1 MSPRPAAGQALRQHV
16 LGCRAAATGLKRGWI
31 GGGSGA
37 GLRASLSLLLEGGQ
51 ESGLSAMIC
60 CVCPVR
66 WEGPGR
72 AGLRESMAAPSF
84 AEELARTQGP

>member
-1 MSPRPAAGQALRQHV
+1 M
-16 LGCRAAATGLKRGWI
+16 
-31 GGGSGA
+31 
-37 GLRASLSLLLEGGQ
+37 SLLLEGGQ

-72 AGLRESMAAPSF
+72 AGLRESVAAPLF
-84 AEELARTQGP
+84 AEELARTHGP